1 METIR
6 FSNISFRYPLAE
18 NDALK
23 NINLSVKESEFM
35 VLCGKSGCGKT
46 TLLRHMKK
54 NMMPYGNLSGDI
66 LYRGCDLAEL
76 GDRESTS
83 EIGYVQQNPDNQLV
97 TDKVWHELAF
107 GLESLGC
114 DNYTIK
120 RRVSE
125 MASYFDI
132 QTWFRKD
139 VSKLSGGQKQL
150 LNLASIMAMQP
161 KLLVLDEPTSQLDP
175 IAASEFL
182 RTIYKIN
189 RDLGTTVI
197 LSEHR
202 LEEAF
207 TMADRVAVMDEGK
220 IVALDSPRRIGGF
233 LSGRKAVGNH
243 GISAE
248 PEKNESKGYDNDET
262 HDRAGFE
269 SCDSAQ
275 NCHPMFYGLPTVT
288 KIFHS
293 TLKSAGC
300 GNNLTENTLKSPLES
315 PLTIREGRLW
325 IKDMVEKSGRVFN
338 SRYGKY
344 SGLENVEEAEKRKE
358 RKYTEGDCVID
369 ISGLW
374 FRYNQRSQD
383 ILRDLNLKVEK
394 GELFCILG
402 GNGVGKSTALKAI
415 SNVVKAQRGKVSV
428 SGKQAM
434 LPQNPQALFTEIS
447 VEDELMEGIHYEE
460 GSDEDKVGKVLE
472 MLEIMEISHLRKSHP
487 YDLSGGE
494 QQRLALGKV
503 LLLNPDV
510 ILLDEPTKG
519 LDPFFK
525 ISLAGIFKKLTA
537 KGKTLLMVSHDIEF
551 CAQYGDKCA
560 MFFDGNIV
568 SQGSP
573 KEFFSGNNF
582 YTTAANKISREYIPE
597 AITWEEVARWAE
609 TLM

>member
-207 TMADRVAVMDEGK
+207 TMADRVVVMDEGK

-262 HDRAGFE
+262 HDRAGFK

-374 FRYNQRSQD
+374 FRYDQRSQD

-582 YTTAANKISREYIPE
+582 YPTAANKISREYIPE

-609 TLM
+609 TLI

>member
-262 HDRAGFE
+262 HDRAGFK

-374 FRYNQRSQD
+374 FRYDQRSQD

-415 SNVVKAQRGKVSV
+415 SNVVKVQRGKVSV

-609 TLM
+609 TLI